1 MFEDFDWSQIAL
13 FTGDFADFAHDEDLI
28 NSILCIVCVLC
39 AGLAA
44 GLTMGLLS
52 LDVTKL
58 EIKAMTGSEVDRA
71 DAEAILPIV
80 KKHHLLLVTLLLFNS
95 MANEALPVFL
105 SALVPEWLSVLI
117 SVTLVLIFGE
127 ILPSAFF
134 TGRAQLHT
142 AATMIPF
149 VKGLTFFFWPIGYPL
164 SLCLDLVFGVEE
176 ESSVITREELG
187 ALVFLQN
194 SDRVRLSSKK
204 KENDGVTKDYDK
216 LSPQSLTDGT
226 DSEENSNIG
235 LSMYEI
241 NIMTG
246 MLKLAKLK
254 VADSMIKT
262 KQVFMISDSTR
273 LDKKTLE
280 NILFSGFSR
289 IPVFRRRDK
298 QHIIGYLLIKS
309 LILVSAD
316 DKVPVENL
324 PIRIPFFVKPDLG
337 LLEMLAMFREG
348 RCHLA
353 LVTEDPTAAMKCMQ
367 EGKRPTE
374 NCMVIGIVTLE
385 DVIEEILQ
393 GEITDETDAIPS
405 VFPIRSGTSTGPMG
419 ILSMGRSTVMRKT
432 PSSKSITIGEDKG
445 AKLVK
450 KTVNY
455 ANHSSTRKSA
465 SGNKRNSSIANT
477 NKITDTENAS
487 RKNWQQRCARPNV
500 PELAYC
506 AMKTSYSRE
515 RDGILERAGGLNL
528 PYGSISND
536 EINDHIEL
544 NERMNGNHNNDK
556 ITASNISQ
564 KNH

>member
-13 FTGDFADFAHDEDLI
+13 FSGEFADFAHYEDLI
-28 NSILCIVCVLC
+28 NSILSVVCVLC

-194 SDRVRLSSKK
+194 SDRIRSK
-204 KENDGVTKDYDK
+204 KENDGVTKDYEE
-216 LSPQSLTDGT
+216 LSPQALTDGIN
-226 DSEENSNIG
+226 SEGNSNIG

-254 VADSMIKT
+254 VQDSMIKT

-309 LILVSAD
+309 LILVSNFS
-316 DKVPVENL
+316 EL
-324 PIRIPFFVKPDLG
+324 FFHEIFDCL
-337 LLEMLAMFREG
+337 
-348 RCHLA
+348 C
-353 LVTEDPTAAMKCMQ
+353 
-367 EGKRPTE
+367 
-374 NCMVIGIVTLE
+374 
-385 DVIEEILQ
+385 IEIF
-393 GEITDETDAIPS
+393 IYIK
-405 VFPIRSGTSTGPMG
+405 F
-419 ILSMGRSTVMRKT
+419 
-432 PSSKSITIGEDKG
+432 
-445 AKLVK
+445 
-450 KTVNY
+450 
-455 ANHSSTRKSA
+455 
-465 SGNKRNSSIANT
+465 
-477 NKITDTENAS
+477 
-487 RKNWQQRCARPNV
+487 
-500 PELAYC
+500 
-506 AMKTSYSRE
+506 
-515 RDGILERAGGLNL
+515 
-528 PYGSISND
+528 IS
-536 EINDHIEL
+536 
-544 NERMNGNHNNDK
+544 
-556 ITASNISQ
+556 
-564 KNH
+564 

>member
-309 LILVSAD
+309 LILVSNFS
-316 DKVPVENL
+316 E
-324 PIRIPFFVKPDLG
+324 IFFHKIFHCLYILIFVYMILIW
-337 LLEMLAMFREG
+337 LL
-348 RCHLA
+348 
-353 LVTEDPTAAMKCMQ
+353 
-367 EGKRPTE
+367 
-374 NCMVIGIVTLE
+374 
-385 DVIEEILQ
+385 
-393 GEITDETDAIPS
+393 
-405 VFPIRSGTSTGPMG
+405 
-419 ILSMGRSTVMRKT
+419 
-432 PSSKSITIGEDKG
+432 IGE
-445 AKLVK
+445 
-450 KTVNY
+450 
-455 ANHSSTRKSA
+455 
-465 SGNKRNSSIANT
+465 
-477 NKITDTENAS
+477 
-487 RKNWQQRCARPNV
+487 C
-500 PELAYC
+500 
-506 AMKTSYSRE
+506 
-515 RDGILERAGGLNL
+515 
-528 PYGSISND
+528 
-536 EINDHIEL
+536 
-544 NERMNGNHNNDK
+544 
-556 ITASNISQ
+556 
-564 KNH
+564 